1 VIIHKVLGTQ
11 AIQKAADGS
20 GYRFVISSE
29 EPDLVNDIVV
39 QAGMRPVSER
49 IPAQVDHSGKMVDM
63 IGTWGNLKTVGKK
76 TFADLNLFEEGT
88 SKMADM
94 VRKLMD
100 QKVRLGASIGF
111 MPEEYEPIEGG
122 GFKFLKSI
130 LHEVSVVVTPA
141 HPEALSL
148 AKSFGIDPE
157 RLRPS
162 MSASSETQK
171 SLLRAKLAIKAAE
184 RRVSTS

>member
-1 VIIHKVLGTQ
+1 VIIHKIFDSEPIEKSAEG
-11 AIQKAADGS
+11 D

-29 EPDLVNDIVV
+29 KPDLVNDIVV
-39 QAGMRPVSER
+39 QDGLRPVSGR
-49 IPAQVDHSGKMVDM
+49 IPAQVDHSGKMADM
-63 IGTWGNLKTVGKK
+63 IGTWANLERVGKK
-76 TFADLNLFEEGT
+76 TIAELNLFDLGT

-94 VRKLMD
+94 VRKLLE

-111 MPEEYEPIEGG
+111 LPEEYEPLENG

-130 LHEVSVVVTPA
+130 LHEVSIVVTPA

-148 AKSFGIDPE
+148 AKSVGIDPE
-157 RLRPS
+157 RLRPN
-162 MSASSETQK
+162 MSVPSETQK
-171 SLLRAKLAIKAAE
+171 ALLRAKLAIKAAE